1 MTTCT
6 GEDER
11 KMSKKIAFGACLA
24 IGLVTAA
31 SGQHSTNSRRTPV
44 SIDSLGGVASP
55 TAKDLEWTSDYPANV
70 RPMLAE
76 WMKYNGAC
84 RGGPGD
90 RVSEAN
96 LEEWMSRVCSAR
108 DATVGMMRLHGYCY
122 GRQGEA
128 GVDNEWHACTRIS
141 YGNDYFAD

>member
-1 MTTCT
+1 
-6 GEDER
+6 
-11 KMSKKIAFGACLA
+11 MSIKIAIGSCLA
-24 IGLVTAA
+24 AVLITAA
-31 SGQHSTNSRRTPV
+31 SAQTTNSRRTPV
-44 SIDSLGGVASP
+44 AIESLGGVPPVA
-55 TAKDLEWTSDYPANV
+55 AEDLEWTNDYPANV
-70 RPMLAE
+70 RPMLSE

-108 DATVGMMRLHGYCY
+108 DATVGMMRLYGYCY
-122 GRQGEA
+122 GREGEA

-141 YGNDYFAD
+141 YGNDYFDR